1 MKKWMIMLVVAA
13 LMVLA
18 ACSGESQDEE
28 ENVETET
35 PVETVAVKQENFTET
50 RSFSARIM
58 LNDQSP
64 VMAQAA
70 GEVEEVMAERGETV
84 EEDDVLLEYQ
94 TQRGLLE
101 LVAPMDGLLTNF
113 NYAEGDM
120 LTTEEP
126 AGMVIDRDPMVFQ
139 FQVTQSNRDLFS
151 EGDTVTYD
159 VSQADA
165 TGEAEITYVASSTSD
180 NGMFNVEA
188 EADQPD
194 DTIPSGL
201 TGQIQLDHVVAENAL
216 IVPTEA
222 VIERSGQSFVFIME
236 DGQAKEVNVSIIQKQ
251 SAETAIEVEDE
262 QLAADDA
269 VISSGHLT
277 IEDGSN
283 VRVVE
288 EE

>member
-1 MKKWMIMLVVAA
+1 MKKWMMMLVAA

-18 ACSGESQDEE
+18 ACNGESQDEE

-35 PVETVAVKQENFTET
+35 PVETVAVKQEDFTET
-50 RSFSARIM
+50 RSFSSRIM
-58 LNDQSP
+58 PNDQSP

-101 LVAPMDGLLTNF
+101 LVAPMDGLLTDF

-126 AGMVIDRDPMVFQ
+126 AGMVIDRDPMIFQ
-139 FQVTQSNRDLFS
+139 FQVTQSNRNLFS

-159 VSQADA
+159 VSQANA
-165 TGEAEITYVASSTSD
+165 TGEAEVTYVASSTSD
-180 NGMFNVEA
+180 NGMFSVEA

-216 IVPTEA
+216 VVPTEA
-222 VIERSGQSFVFIME
+222 VIERSGQTFVFIME

-269 VISSGHLT
+269 VISSGQLT

>member
-1 MKKWMIMLVVAA
+1 MMMLVAA

-18 ACSGESQDEE
+18 ACNGESQDEE

-35 PVETVAVKQENFTET
+35 PVETVAVKQEDFTET
-50 RSFSARIM
+50 RSFSSRIM
-58 LNDQSP
+58 PNDQSP

-101 LVAPMDGLLTNF
+101 LVAPMDGLLTDF

-126 AGMVIDRDPMVFQ
+126 AGMVIDRDPMIFQ
-139 FQVTQSNRDLFS
+139 FQVTQSNRNLFS

-159 VSQADA
+159 VSQANA
-165 TGEAEITYVASSTSD
+165 TGEAEVTYVASSTSD
-180 NGMFNVEA
+180 NGMFSVEA

-216 IVPTEA
+216 VVPTEA
-222 VIERSGQSFVFIME
+222 VIERSGQTFVFIME

-269 VISSGHLT
+269 VISSGQLT

>member
-1 MKKWMIMLVVAA
+1 MKKWMIMLVAA

-28 ENVETET
+28 EDVETET
-35 PVETVAVKQENFTET
+35 PVETVAVKQEDFTET
-50 RSFSARIM
+50 RSFSARVM
-58 LNDQSP
+58 PNDQSP

-126 AGMVIDRDPMVFQ
+126 AGMVIDRDPMIFQ
-139 FQVTQSNRDLFS
+139 FQVTQSNRNLFS

-269 VISSGHLT
+269 VISSGQLT